1 MKETMNS
8 RTNKLKGCLIVF
20 WLSVF
25 AMILISAID
34 GNPQQPQDTA
44 TIKTVRQDTI
54 KKDTTLVQKL
64 NKREI
69 REQQKELEYEE
80 WQQRSQQI
88 DENMKKMAEQSALMD
103 SLLSPPDTTVII
115 R

>member
-8 RTNKLKGCLIVF
+8 RTSKLKGCLIVF

-25 AMILISAID
+25 AMILISAIE
-34 GNPQQPQDTA
+34 GNTHSQDT
-44 TIKTVRQDTI
+44 TKVTTVQQ
-54 KKDTTLVQKL
+54 DTTLVKTIF
-64 NKREI
+64 NKRDV
-69 REQQKELEYEE
+69 REQKKELEYEE

-103 SLLSPPDTTVII
+103 SLLGRPDTTVIV